1 VWSESAIQARD
12 TLRYWSSKSSVKS
25 TADDTHT
32 LSLHVLS
39 SAGFGNSYQFQGH
52 DEISLANVAISY
64 EKSLHT
70 MLDNCILLMVLGTKF
85 LSLEFL
91 RAKLKRLY
99 QAAVTFKQC
108 MTKVYETEKQA
119 ISEGKITGKNLMTSL
134 IRASQESVA
143 FENGESG

>member
-1 VWSESAIQARD
+1 
-12 TLRYWSSKSSVKS
+12 
-25 TADDTHT
+25 
-32 LSLHVLS
+32 VLS